1 MQLFITFLT
10 SYIIEVIFMINLL
23 VVESNVEQCKN
34 IVNYISRYS
43 NQVKV
48 CGIAYN
54 DEDAIEIINTK
65 LPDLIFLDLN
75 LPNLEAFNILNYIT
89 EKKLNKYV
97 NAIIMIANKPIS
109 KSKFEHS
116 QYINCF
122 FKKPVELR
130 NVVLRL
136 NEIAAFKLSNSDE
149 ALIRNKITHELEI
162 LNYNFSY
169 HGSKYMVDALYELY
183 INKDKYYDNLSKD
196 VYPVLAKK
204 HHKKANTIK
213 CDICHATKMM
223 FYDCNEQVIANYFK
237 LSSSMKPTVKQFIFT
252 ILNKL

>member
-97 NAIIMIANKPIS
+97 NAIKELMENENKRKQLSIEAR
-109 KSKFEHS
+109 KYVEEIH
-116 QYINCF
+116 NVTN
-122 FKKPVELR
+122 FKR
-130 NVVLRL
+130 N
-136 NEIAAFKLSNSDE
+136 
-149 ALIRNKITHELEI
+149 
-162 LNYNFSY
+162 
-169 HGSKYMVDALYELY
+169 LYE
-183 INKDKYYDNLSKD
+183 
-196 VYPVLAKK
+196 VL
-204 HHKKANTIK
+204 
-213 CDICHATKMM
+213 
-223 FYDCNEQVIANYFK
+223 
-237 LSSSMKPTVKQFIFT
+237 VKE
-252 ILNKL
+252 K